1 MKINRNKN
9 ELIYEGIQ
17 PDIQAAKVNMY
28 EQTSRLGIRVLVN
41 VPQNC
46 IDLFHSKPVKN
57 YIVKKLKSQRLV
69 AVWEAV
75 DFKLAVCSYETD
87 LSNCVEFI
95 SEPVQVRTLQVRK
108 ESSMVLTSHSGCT
121 E

>member
-1 MKINRNKN
+1 MKINWNKN

-17 PDIQAAKVNMY
+17 KDIQAAKVNMY

-46 IDLFHSKPVKN
+46 IDLFHSKPVKD

-69 AVWEAV
+69 PMWEAV
-75 DFKLAVCSYETD
+75 DFKLKVCSYETD

-95 SEPVQVRTLQVRK
+95 SESVQVRT
-108 ESSMVLTSHSGCT
+108 
-121 E
+121 